1 LDNKVIDF
9 MANLF
14 RRRGPR

>member
-1 LDNKVIDF
+1 

-14 RRRGPR
+14 RV

>member
-1 LDNKVIDF
+1 

-14 RRRGPR
+14 

>member
-1 LDNKVIDF
+1 

-14 RRRGPR
+14 PL

>member
-1 LDNKVIDF
+1 

-14 RRRGPR
+14 RTQNSK